1 MPDFLSLS
9 REEQADI
16 ITAAATR
23 LGKNPVVL
31 QKDFW
36 MCWSLQVLFQIPDR
50 VDMAFKGGTSLS
62 KVFNAIHRFS
72 EDVDVTLDYRNW
84 GEDLDP
90 FSAPS
95 KTQQKRRSEELK
107 VKVGQYVREVVQP
120 HFEAALVD
128 SVGDDGSIK
137 INGDDGEELYVYYP
151 SVLEEKLEYITD
163 RVFVEFGGRN
173 ITEPKEKHTIKSYLS
188 EIAKELQFPIAQ
200 VDVLSPM
207 RTFWEKATLI
217 HVECNRNREVAPA
230 RISRHWYD
238 VAMLLR
244 SDIGKEAL
252 TDITLLQNVLRY
264 KEMFF
269 AAPYANYGACLEGG
283 FRLIPE
289 APLLSSL
296 EQDYWKMISS
306 GMFDKDPPS
315 FEEIVQPLTDT
326 QGLINSK
333 IVGGVK

>member
-36 MCWSLQVLFQIPDR
+36 VCWTLQILFNIPDR
-50 VDMAFKGGTSLS
+50 VEMAFKGGTSLS

-107 VKVGQYVREVVQP
+107 ARVGQYVHEVVQP
-120 HFEAALVD
+120 HFETALVN
-128 SVGDDGSIK
+128 SVGDNGSIK

-173 ITEPKEKHTIKSYLS
+173 ITEPKENHAIQPYLS
-188 EIAKELQFPIAQ
+188 DVAKDLQFPTAK

-217 HVECNRNREVAPA
+217 HVECNRDREVTPE

-238 VAMLLR
+238 VAMLLG

-252 TDITLLQNVLRY
+252 TDITLLQNVLRF

-269 AAPYANYGACLEGG
+269 AAPYANYGACMEGG
-283 FRLIPE
+283 FKLIPD
-289 APLLSSL
+289 APMLASL
-296 EQDYWKMISS
+296 GRLWEDDILW
-306 GMFDKDPPS
+306 
-315 FEEIVQPLTDT
+315 V
-326 QGLINSK
+326 
-333 IVGGVK
+333 V